1 MSKADTKLMN
11 KLATESIMADAM
23 EDKVKQHEQEQKQQN
38 EQPKQKNQMVSTEG
52 ENFEDDDDIFK
63 MDEDEEKMMN
73 EIKNK
78 MLIDQGLKPKQGA
91 RDRSREKKPSKY
103 KYGEYREIQESEFLD
118 TLLKNKN
125 VICHFYHPEFEKCKV
140 MDKHLRKIAYDHSET
155 LFVKIDANKTPFF
168 SVKLNIKTL
177 PTVIFS
183 KDGQVNEKILGFEGL
198 EGIEDFKTIN
208 LVRKLVLAKMIKP
221 KNNAE
226 RGEIKIKK
234 RTKLNNEDFS
244 EDEDEDEI
252 DY

>member
-1 MSKADTKLMN
+1 MSKQDTKLLN
-11 KLATESIMADAM
+11 NLATQAVMDTVMDDKLKEH
-23 EDKVKQHEQEQKQQN
+23 EDKQKPQN
-38 EQPKQKNQMVSTEG
+38 EQPKKNNQMVSTEG

-63 MDEDEEKMMN
+63 MDEDEEKMINDM
-73 EIKNK
+73 KNK
-78 MLIDQGLKPKQGA
+78 ILIDQGLKPKQGQ

-125 VICHFYHPEFEKCKV
+125 VICHFYHPEFEKCKI
-140 MDKHLRKIAYDHSET
+140 MDKHLRKIAFEHTET

-198 EGIEDFKTIN
+198 EGIDDFKSIH
-208 LVRKLVLAKMIKP
+208 LIRKLVLAKMIKP

-234 RTKLNNEDFS
+234 RTKLNNEDYS
-244 EDEDEDEI
+244 SDEDEDED